1 PHGCMSLGCSATNC
15 ASSCRRSCVG
25 AEERSAWSS
34 VGSCRLGC
42 TNAQSSQTGRLL
54 RCSNSDW
61 DGQRTKRNLR
71 TKVSKPPKPT
81 ILDLSHRP
89 HHRRLPRQRFS
100 ATEFMEYP
108 VGYIGLMP
116 ANLTT
121 LAHFSVSSA
130 MSLPKS
136 AGEPTSGVP
145 PKSASL
151 AFILGSARPALI
163 SLLSMS
169 MISTGVPLG
178 APMPYHW
185 LAS

>member
-1 PHGCMSLGCSATNC
+1 MSLGCSATNC

-54 RCSNSDW
+54 QCSNSDW

-100 ATEFMEYP
+100 ATKRYGISGGITPLDAGRPDHLAPLFGFVRDELAE
-108 VGYIGLMP
+108 VGG
-116 ANLTT
+116 
-121 LAHFSVSSA
+121 
-130 MSLPKS
+130 
-136 AGEPTSGVP
+136 G
-145 PKSASL
+145 
-151 AFILGSARPALI
+151 
-163 SLLSMS
+163 
-169 MISTGVPLG
+169 TGKNRT
-178 APMPYHW
+178 A
-185 LAS
+185 

>member
-1 PHGCMSLGCSATNC
+1 MSLGCSATNC

-89 HHRRLPRQRFS
+89 HHKRLPRQRFS
-100 ATEFMEYP
+100 AMT
-108 VGYIGLMP
+108 GYGTGEDGE
-116 ANLTT
+116 LTIPRAEPIRFHYVRFPRLGRPKCT
-121 LAHFSVSSA
+121 HRNTVAAREMAAVAHGFALSNSA
-130 MSLPKS
+130 
-136 AGEPTSGVP
+136 
-145 PKSASL
+145 ASM
-151 AFILGSARPALI
+151 G
-163 SLLSMS
+163 
-169 MISTGVPLG
+169 
-178 APMPYHW
+178 
-185 LAS
+185 

>member
-1 PHGCMSLGCSATNC
+1 MSLGCSATNC

-54 RCSNSDW
+54 RCYNSDW
-61 DGQRTKRNLR
+61 DGQGTKRNLR

-100 ATEFMEYP
+100 ATSVTEYLAP
-108 VGYIGLMP
+108 SAVQSALMP
-116 ANLTT
+116 TNLTT
-121 LAHFSVSSA
+121 LPHFSVSST
-130 MSLPKS
+130 MN
-136 AGEPTSGVP
+136 
-145 PKSASL
+145 
-151 AFILGSARPALI
+151 
-163 SLLSMS
+163 LSK
-169 MISTGVPLG
+169 
-178 APMPYHW
+178 
-185 LAS
+185 

>member
-1 PHGCMSLGCSATNC
+1 MSLGCSATNC

-100 ATEFMEYP
+100 ATDVMKP
-108 VGYIGLMP
+108 SAASIGLSSRE
-116 ANLTT
+116 LDH
-121 LAHFSVSSA
+121 LAP
-130 MSLPKS
+130 L
-136 AGEPTSGVP
+136 
-145 PKSASL
+145 
-151 AFILGSARPALI
+151 LGF
-163 SLLSMS
+163 
-169 MISTGVPLG
+169 LG
-178 APMPYHW
+178 NEFPEIGRRA
-185 LAS
+185 

>member
-1 PHGCMSLGCSATNC
+1 MSLGCSATNC

-100 ATEFMEYP
+100 ATNVTAYLAP
-108 VGYIGLMP
+108 SAVQSALMP
-116 ANLTT
+116 TTLTT
-121 LAHFSVSSA
+121 LPL
-130 MSLPKS
+130 LP
-136 AGEPTSGVP
+136 
-145 PKSASL
+145 
-151 AFILGSARPALI
+151 GSATVY
-163 SLLSMS
+163 LS
-169 MISTGVPLG
+169 
-178 APMPYHW
+178 
-185 LAS
+185 

>member
-1 PHGCMSLGCSATNC
+1 MSLGCSATNC

-100 ATEFMEYP
+100 AMGVTEYW
-108 VGYIGLMP
+108 IGTATSVRLGTRELDHLAP
-116 ANLTT
+116 APSFSIRMNLDI
-121 LAHFSVSSA
+121 
-130 MSLPKS
+130 
-136 AGEPTSGVP
+136 E
-145 PKSASL
+145 
-151 AFILGSARPALI
+151 AREFC
-163 SLLSMS
+163 
-169 MISTGVPLG
+169 
-178 APMPYHW
+178 
-185 LAS
+185 

>member
-1 PHGCMSLGCSATNC
+1 MSLGCSATNC

-100 ATEFMEYP
+100 ATDVTEYFARLAGSLRLDVGRSDHLGPLFDLVGNEFSEF
-108 VGYIGLMP
+108 GGCQ
-116 ANLTT
+116 
-121 LAHFSVSSA
+121 
-130 MSLPKS
+130 
-136 AGEPTSGVP
+136 
-145 PKSASL
+145 
-151 AFILGSARPALI
+151 
-163 SLLSMS
+163 
-169 MISTGVPLG
+169 
-178 APMPYHW
+178 
-185 LAS
+185 

>member
-1 PHGCMSLGCSATNC
+1 MSLGCSATNC

-100 ATEFMEYP
+100 ATPVMDGGRSNNGAGRGENNRCASMHRNRPHLGVSRCASWIVLQLPGPPCFRHVVEYF
-108 VGYIGLMP
+108 VGSRDPSTMSRSL
-116 ANLTT
+116 
-121 LAHFSVSSA
+121 FS
-130 MSLPKS
+130 
-136 AGEPTSGVP
+136 
-145 PKSASL
+145 
-151 AFILGSARPALI
+151 R
-163 SLLSMS
+163 
-169 MISTGVPLG
+169 
-178 APMPYHW
+178 
-185 LAS
+185 

>member
-1 PHGCMSLGCSATNC
+1 MSLGCSATNC

-100 ATEFMEYP
+100 AMRGYGTEEGGELTIPQAEATRSHYVRFSSHSDRIDAAP
-108 VGYIGLMP
+108 RNAALCQQRKWP
-116 ANLTT
+116 ASFHHLDGD
-121 LAHFSVSSA
+121 
-130 MSLPKS
+130 
-136 AGEPTSGVP
+136 GEHPGRQGDGWV
-145 PKSASL
+145 
-151 AFILGSARPALI
+151 
-163 SLLSMS
+163 
-169 MISTGVPLG
+169 
-178 APMPYHW
+178 
-185 LAS
+185 

>member
-1 PHGCMSLGCSATNC
+1 MSLGCSATNC

-34 VGSCRLGC
+34 VGSCRLGY

-89 HHRRLPRQRFS
+89 HHRRLPRQWFS
-100 ATEFMEYP
+100 AMGVILAVADSRQGPGRQVICYIRLY
-108 VGYIGLMP
+108 VISGYMLYR
-116 ANLTT
+116 
-121 LAHFSVSSA
+121 
-130 MSLPKS
+130 
-136 AGEPTSGVP
+136 E
-145 PKSASL
+145 
-151 AFILGSARPALI
+151 
-163 SLLSMS
+163 
-169 MISTGVPLG
+169 
-178 APMPYHW
+178 
-185 LAS
+185 